1 MVELLGGAHRVTG
14 RLHKGESNPQKG
26 KGPGAGIRP
35 SSLRLDGLCFS
46 AGRLIIP
53 THSAELHVTSVP

>member
-1 MVELLGGAHRVTG
+1 MESPVGSTRVKATLRRGRGLERGSGPHR
-14 RLHKGESNPQKG
+14 P
-26 KGPGAGIRP
+26 
-35 SSLRLDGLCFS
+35 SLRLDGLCFS